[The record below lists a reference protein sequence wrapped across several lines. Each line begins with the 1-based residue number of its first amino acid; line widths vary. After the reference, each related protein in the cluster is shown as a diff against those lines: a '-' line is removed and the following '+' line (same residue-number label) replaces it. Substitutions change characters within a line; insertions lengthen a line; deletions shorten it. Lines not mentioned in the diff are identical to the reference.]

1 MLSSTYRGWIAF
13 LILLLV
19 LTEICTVL
27 FAYRAYDI
35 ITTVFTVIGCVV
47 MLVLVA
53 FLVIRKGDWSFRMII
68 CIPVVGYL
76 TFKFWVLFEFLTQ
89 VD

>member
-1 MLSSTYRGWIAF
+1 MFISTYRAWIAF

-27 FAYRAYDI
+27 FAYRVYDI

-47 MLVLVA
+47 MLMLVA
-53 FLVIRKGDWSFRMII
+53 FLVIRKDDWSFRMII
-68 CIPVVGYL
+68 FIPVVGYL
-76 TFKFWVLFEFLTQ
+76 TFKLWVLFEFLTQ